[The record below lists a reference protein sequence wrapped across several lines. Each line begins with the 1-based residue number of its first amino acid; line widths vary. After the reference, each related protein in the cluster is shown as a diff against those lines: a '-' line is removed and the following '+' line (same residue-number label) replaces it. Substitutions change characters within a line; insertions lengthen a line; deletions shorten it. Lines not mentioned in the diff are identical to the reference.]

1 MAETPVRPARS
12 GSLLPT
18 ILVAVGVICVLVV
31 GVLVLRGPPNTTS
44 ATASK
49 PAVGPTAQPT
59 ATQDPLAP
67 SFDVVR
73 VNPSGD
79 TVIAGRAAPGAQV
92 IIRQGGK
99 EIGRAT
105 ADGRGEWV
113 FLPSEPLPS
122 GAREL
127 TLSSRIG
134 DGPEIA
140 GAGSVVLLVP
150 EHLLPGSV
158 APANL
163 PAAPVAVLSDN
174 TGAPRVLQGPS
185 ATGKTPG
192 RLGLEAVEYD
202 EQGQMRFAGTA
213 PPGARVQ
220 VHVDNRAAGE
230 AVADARGVWSVVPT
244 GAVTPGAHQLRLDRL
259 GADGRVVEHADYPF
273 QRETVT
279 EKEMAEG
286 NVVVRPGNSLWMLAR
301 SRYGQ
306 GTRYIVIYEANRA
319 RLTDP
324 GKIYPGQILAL
335 PPAADLAFPGE
346 AGSAK
351 PGTAPNS
358 SSKSR

>member
-1 MAETPVRPARS
+1 MAEIPVRPARS
-12 GSLLPT
+12 VSLLPA
-18 ILVAVGVICVLVV
+18 ILIAVGVICVLVV
-31 GVLVLRGPPNTTS
+31 GVLALRGPPDTTGNSVSTLAANMLPKPKS
-44 ATASK
+44 A
-49 PAVGPTAQPT
+49 PE
-59 ATQDPLAP
+59 PLGP

-92 IIRQGGK
+92 IIRQGGE

-113 FLPSEPLPS
+113 FLPNEPLPS

-134 DGPEIA
+134 DGPEVA
-140 GAGSVVLLVP
+140 GAGSVVLVVP
-150 EHLLPGSV
+150 ERLAPGSLT
-158 APANL
+158 AMNL
-163 PAAPVAVLSDN
+163 PSAPMAVLSDT

-185 ATGKTPG
+185 AAGKPSG
-192 RLGLEAVEYD
+192 KLGLEAVEYD
-202 EQGQMRFAGTA
+202 EQGQMRFAGRA
-213 PPGARVQ
+213 SPGARVE
-220 VHVDNRAAGE
+220 VHVDKRLAGT
-230 AVADARGVWSVVPT
+230 AVADAQGVWSLVPS
-244 GAVTPGAHQLRLDRL
+244 GSVTPGPHLLGLNRLA
-259 GADGRVVEHADYPF
+259 ADGRVLEHADYPF
-273 QRETVT
+273 QRETIT
-279 EKEMAEG
+279 EKELAEG

-306 GTRYIVIYEANRA
+306 GTRYTVIYEANRA

-335 PPAADLAFPGE
+335 PPSAAIAVPGE
-346 AGSAK
+346 TGSVT